1 MSFINNSNLKEQE
14 LEQEEDD
21 DKREGI
27 SIFPKNKIID
37 DLRQRNYDFENKFI
51 CSKCKM
57 IPTIN
62 FYENKEIFIN
72 LSCNCKKEPNIY
84 PIKKVEDYINF
95 ISDINYKINEENEDK
110 QIKEKNP
117 IFYFRCEKHSDKI
130 DDEKGIYKFYCFTCK
145 KNLCDICYS
154 CHICEGD
161 ESKKFYDFLLEHA
174 TMVEKI
180 EYIHKCLFE
189 NDSPILDWK
198 ESDIE
203 LQNNFKNFVVALIM
217 QYYYTPDYTSIT
229 NLNNLHQIFSKIGGN
244 QKLDIENN
252 IEINSIIEYQKNE
265 SNKDNIIKIE
275 IWDACFDINL
285 LENKNFNNLKILNL
299 GKNNI
304 DNIKPLTTVKF
315 DQLVEL
321 NLTMNKLSND
331 MNECFSKL
339 NFPEL
344 KILNLSYNYISN
356 YEIFKSIEHFKKL
369 IDLNLCSN
377 FFNKQ
382 EDESCDENIKYIF
395 KSLENI
401 VLSNGVFS
409 EENIGIIIK
418 RFEFEK
424 LKSIDLS
431 SNHLRT
437 LSFIKYLK
445 NYPIET
451 LILNNNEIKN
461 TELNKVKLIETL
473 SKLEIRNNA
482 IEKFDQ
488 KNYELFDKMK
498 IDFYE
503 NKVSLLDDAISIKNE
518 DENIILTNYN
528 DIVQKF
534 EEYFK

>member
-1 MSFINNSNLKEQE
+1 
-14 LEQEEDD
+14 
-21 DKREGI
+21 
-27 SIFPKNKIID
+27 
-37 DLRQRNYDFENKFI
+37 
-51 CSKCKM
+51 
-57 IPTIN
+57 
-62 FYENKEIFIN
+62 
-72 LSCNCKKEPNIY
+72 
-84 PIKKVEDYINF
+84 
-95 ISDINYKINEENEDK
+95 
-110 QIKEKNP
+110 
-117 IFYFRCEKHSDKI
+117 
-130 DDEKGIYKFYCFTCK
+130 
-145 KNLCDICYS
+145 
-154 CHICEGD
+154 
-161 ESKKFYDFLLEHA
+161 
-174 TMVEKI
+174 
-180 EYIHKCLFE
+180 
-189 NDSPILDWK
+189 
-198 ESDIE
+198 
-203 LQNNFKNFVVALIM
+203 M

-229 NLNNLHQIFSKIGGN
+229 NLNNLHQIFSKIRGN
-244 QKLDIENN
+244 KKLDIENN

-265 SNKDNIIKIE
+265 SNKDNITKIE
-275 IWDACFDINL
+275 IWDACFDINF
-285 LENKNFNNLKILNL
+285 LENKIFTNLKILNL
-299 GKNNI
+299 IKNNI
-304 DNIKPLTTVKF
+304 DNINSLTTVKF
-315 DQLVEL
+315 DKLVEL
-321 NLTMNKLSND
+321 NLSLNRLGND
-331 MNECFSKL
+331 MNEYFCKL

-344 KILNLSYNYISN
+344 EKLNLSYNYFTS
-356 YEIFKSIEHFKKL
+356 YDIFKSVEHFKKL

-382 EDESCDENIKYIF
+382 EKEIGENIKYIF

-409 EENIGIIIK
+409 EENIEIMIK

-451 LILNNNEIKN
+451 LILNNNEINN

-528 DIVQKF
+528 DIVQKY